1 MKSTIISLAV
11 IAATTSACGGD
22 TPELGVT
29 PVTVRAPTPLT
40 GVWTSESAQPLGAE
54 ADALG
59 VDALGHIVVVS
70 QGQALVDV
78 FGTLEH
84 RPLYA
89 APGEPVTMGAVQTL
103 RPRAS
108 EGAWIGSDAGL
119 FSIDRHFVTHSPL
132 SERAGNVL
140 DVAETASGPLAGIWM
155 LDAQGLWR
163 KGPAGLSEVQVD
175 HAQARRIVIDPRG
188 QFALLASDSTLTLV
202 HAQDGGLAATEVRL
216 PTGKIHGLSA
226 AEGMLWVASDT
237 GLYSVDGA
245 DWSHYPL
252 GGEAVIAVA
261 NDPSTG
267 AAWARSAATLYMV
280 QQDTVRAYAAA
291 AGETGLAVD
300 RLGDVFGLAQGA
312 LFKRG
317 TGAADGNAVTF
328 EQVQPWLSTHCSQCH
343 QNQTADFEDYEVFVE
358 RAEQALARVRSGD
371 MPRCA
376 GSVRCDAE
384 AALSAQ
390 DYAVLEQWIRD
401 GMPQ

>member
-1 MKSTIISLAV
+1 LKSTIMSLAV

-22 TPELGVT
+22 TPGPGDT
-29 PVTVRAPTPLT
+29 PFTVRAPTPVT
-40 GVWTSESAQPLGAE
+40 GAWTSESAQALGGEAE
-54 ADALG
+54 ALG
-59 VDALGHIVVVS
+59 VDASGHIVVVS
-70 QGQALVDV
+70 QGRALVDV

-89 APGEPVTMGAVQTL
+89 APGEPVTMGAIQTL
-103 RPRAS
+103 RPRTD
-108 EGAWIGSDAGL
+108 EGAWIGSDGGL

-132 SERAGNVL
+132 SERADDVI
-140 DVAETASGPLAGIWM
+140 DVAEAGPGPLEGIWM
-155 LDAQGLWR
+155 LSGQGLWR
-163 KGPAGLSEVQVD
+163 KSQGGLSEVQVD
-175 HAQARRIVIDPRG
+175 HAQARRIAIDTRAR
-188 QFALLASDSTLTLV
+188 FALLASDSALTLLQ
-202 HAQDGGLAATEVRL
+202 AKDGGMLATEVRL
-216 PTGKIHGLSA
+216 PTGQIHGLSA

-237 GLYSVDGA
+237 GLYSVDGSE
-245 DWSHYPL
+245 WSHYPL
-252 GGEAVIAVA
+252 GGEAVTAVA

-267 AAWARSAATLYMV
+267 AAWARSATTLYMV
-280 QQDTVRAYAAA
+280 QQDTVRAYTASSD
-291 AGETGLAVD
+291 ETGLAVD
-300 RLGDVFGLAQGA
+300 RLGDVFGLSQGA

-317 TGAADGNAVTF
+317 TGASDGNAVTF

-376 GSVRCDAE
+376 GSVRCDAD